1 MANILALLGSPRRGG
16 NTEVLLSAFVKGVE
30 EGGGQVSTLRV
41 SDMSIKPCVNCDGCA
56 ETGECVIDDDM
67 GLIYDK
73 LAAAD
78 GLIMA
83 SPIYFG
89 GVSGYIKAAI
99 DRFQVYW
106 FINFGNENLKH
117 LKAKTKRPAFF
128 LAVGGMKNKKYCEA
142 VKTTAEA
149 LFLNTRLSF
158 RGFLCLQGYDEKGSL
173 EKDPDV
179 LKNAFD
185 QGLEFAKNFEG
196 AP

>member
-1 MANILALLGSPRRGG
+1 MVRILALLGSPRRGG
-16 NTEVLLSAFVKGVE
+16 NTETLLSAFVQGVE
-30 EGGGQVSTLRV
+30 EGGGQVETLRV
-41 SDMSIKPCVNCDGCA
+41 SDMQIRPCVNCDGCA

-67 GLIYDK
+67 GEIYAK

-89 GVSGYIKAAI
+89 GVSGYLKAAI

-142 VKTTAEA
+142 VKTTVEA

-158 RGFLCLQGYDEKGSL
+158 SGFLCLQGYDEKGSL
-173 EKDPDV
+173 EKDAVV
-179 LKNAFD
+179 LKDAFD
-185 QGLEFAKNFEG
+185 RGLEFARSFKA